1 MFAYLGDR
9 ILFRECVLII
19 NCAAVL
25 NLERMQIAKNDEMFV
40 SRTER

>member
-9 ILFRECVLII
+9 ILFREFSYYQLCCRV
-19 NCAAVL
+19 
-25 NLERMQIAKNDEMFV
+25 ERMQIAKNDEMFV